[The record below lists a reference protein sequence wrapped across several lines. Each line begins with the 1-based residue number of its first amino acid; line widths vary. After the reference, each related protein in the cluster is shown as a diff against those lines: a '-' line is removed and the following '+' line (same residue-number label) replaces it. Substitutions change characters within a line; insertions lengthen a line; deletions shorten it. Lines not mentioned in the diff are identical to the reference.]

1 MVMNNELKL
10 PFHIG
15 NAIRERMIER
25 QLTVPQ
31 FARKLG
37 VSEQMAHYILNSKD
51 VKIGR
56 LWQLSEALNFNFFT
70 LISKERAIQHP
81 EQEETTLL
89 KQQIDGLHQQIHDME
104 TRIEALRES
113 LRLIGGKS

>member
-1 MVMNNELKL
+1 MNNELKL

-15 NAIRERMIER
+15 NAIREQITER

-31 FARKLG
+31 FARRLG

-56 LWQLSEALNFNFFT
+56 LWQVSEALGFNFFT
-70 LISKERAIQHP
+70 LIAKARAIENP
-81 EQEETTLL
+81 EREETTLL
-89 KQQIDGLHQQIHDME
+89 KQEIEDLNQQIHDLE
-104 TRIEALRES
+104 TRIETLRES
-113 LRLIGGKS
+113 LRLVGGRA